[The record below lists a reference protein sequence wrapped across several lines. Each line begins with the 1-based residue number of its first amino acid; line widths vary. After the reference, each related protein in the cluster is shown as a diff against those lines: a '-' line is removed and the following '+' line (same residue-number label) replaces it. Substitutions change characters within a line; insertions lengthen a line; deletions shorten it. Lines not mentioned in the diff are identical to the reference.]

1 MHDVAVSAVCH
12 AVGLCLAFGEVGRG
26 RRGVVGYGRAAGV
39 SKHILRAGQ
48 LDNCEC
54 HAVRH
59 GERELQG
66 TAVLGSR
73 AGGGHQVGG
82 GVACGVDALVG
93 FWYPAGD
100 ERGEEIGIAHIGCR
114 YRGCF
119 ADHIRLV
126 RVIEV
131 VCLILEAA
139 GKGHARFG
147 LPGQSAVRGSG
158 GGQLH
163 IGIGQ
168 LPAAHDVEPAGI
180 AGSEP
185 GGVAVLHGTGLRY
198 AGRATAIAVGR
209 GIAAVGHGDGKRL
222 CAVRSN
228 SRQLLPLARGGK
240 QHRCRHP
247 NGM

>member
-1 MHDVAVSAVCH
+1 MV
-12 AVGLCLAFGEVGRG
+12 LPFFFG
-26 RRGVVGYGRAAGV
+26 
-39 SKHILRAGQ
+39 
-48 LDNCEC
+48 
-54 HAVRH
+54 
-59 GERELQG
+59 
-66 TAVLGSR
+66 R

-100 ERGEEIGIAHIGCR
+100 EGVEEGGVIACGGCVSLIL
-114 YRGCF
+114 
-119 ADHIRLV
+119 HVSILLV
-126 RVIEV
+126 GVIEE

-168 LPAAHDVEPAGI
+168 LPAAHDVEPALVACGEL
-180 AGSEP
+180 GD
-185 GGVAVLHGTGLRY
+185 VAVFCGTGLRY
-198 AGRATAIAVGR
+198 AGRATAIAIGR
-209 GIAAVGHGDGKRL
+209 GIAAISHGDGKRL

-240 QHRCRHP
+240 QHHCCHP